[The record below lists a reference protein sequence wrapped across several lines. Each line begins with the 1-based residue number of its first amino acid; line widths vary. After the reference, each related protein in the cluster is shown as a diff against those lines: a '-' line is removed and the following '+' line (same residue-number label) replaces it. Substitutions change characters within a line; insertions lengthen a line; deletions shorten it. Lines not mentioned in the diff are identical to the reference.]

1 MAADLTVRLDETTLD
16 ALDDLAK
23 RTDRSPTQLATKA
36 IQDFVALNAWQIAKI
51 EEGIAAADRGDFAT
65 EEEMERLLAKY
76 DVKR

>member
-23 RTDRSPTQLATKA
+23 RTDRSPTQLATEA
-36 IQDFVALNAWQIAKI
+36 IQDYVALNAWQIAKI
-51 EEGIAAADRGDFAT
+51 EEGIAAADRRDFAT